1 MATTRRSPVRG
12 IRALTSLNP
21 YDLASMADCA
31 APSQGAS
38 RRRRTWSAG
47 ARFLSAVRD
56 GVVGSIRDGQITPD
70 NHDSYGRDVVAE
82 IADGA
87 PDVYTHARWLQFV
100 DLAAYQEESDAVG
113 EWPDDLTDV
122 AGIALYQI
130 AERLCVAL
138 VDAWIEARG

>member
-1 MATTRRSPVRG
+1 MATTRLRPVRG

-21 YDLASMADCA
+21 YDLASMVGCGQ
-31 APSQGAS
+31 PSEGRT
-38 RRRRTWSAG
+38 RRRRKWSPG
-47 ARFLSAVRD
+47 AVMLASVRD
-56 GVVGSIRDGQITPD
+56 SVVEAIRGGQITPE
-70 NHDSYGRDVVAE
+70 NYGSYGMDVMAE

-87 PDVYTHARWLQFV
+87 PDVYTHGRWLEFV
-100 DLAAYQEESDAVG
+100 DLAAYQEEPDAVG
-113 EWPDDLTDV
+113 EWPDSLTDA